1 MTPYA
6 GNGSANF
13 VIESGAVYG
22 SGRSLNLSS
31 SCFVP
36 SGLAANGSG
45 VAKKH
50 TTVVATSGPFSN
62 FGTAPEKTSS
72 DDGCSKQA
80 GKATTRQRTN
90 NLTNAARKNTGG
102 GGETR
107 EKYHAGSSK
116 WGKYKKREQEAKK
129 KRNANQENIATR
141 SEGGRSATS
150 SGALNLSCDSKVNG
164 QGDTTDTTFQ
174 TSMMKENFDFPDGG
188 WVCSQC

>member
-1 MTPYA
+1 M
-6 GNGSANF
+6 
-13 VIESGAVYG
+13 IESGAAVYG

-36 SGLAANGSG
+36 SGLATNVSG

-50 TTVVATSGPFSN
+50 STIAATPGPFSS

-72 DDGCSKQA
+72 HDGCSKQA

-90 NLTNAARKNTGG
+90 NLTGAARKNTGG
-102 GGETR
+102 GAETR

-129 KRNANQENIATR
+129 KRNANQENIATK
-141 SEGGRSATS
+141 SEGGRSATTS
-150 SGALNLSCDSKVNG
+150 SGALNLSCDSKSNG

-174 TSMMKENFDFPDGG
+174 ASMMKENFDFPDGG